1 MSKHIGLSLLVSL
14 SMVALG
20 CQSASPPPAQSPT
33 ASQAPQ
39 ATLTAAQVA
48 AIDALVRKT
57 VRDQHIAGASL
68 GVGINGVAVFAR
80 GYGYRDLAR
89 RLPATPTTV
98 YNIASMSKQFAAAS
112 ILLLQQEHKLNIDDH
127 VSKYLPGFAHGDEIT
142 VRQVL
147 NHTSGLS
154 DYLDQLSDNELRP
167 SVVRATVYKL
177 NLLFPPGTKY
187 EYSNSNYIVAGL
199 IVEKASGMPYDSFL
213 RTRIIAPL
221 GLRQTTV
228 GTTPLSLPQGSIGYT
243 AVNGKTVPVDPGAD
257 SAAVLDYP
265 DGCVNSTVLDLITWD
280 DALDTGRVID
290 QDMLELMFTPSPQK
304 GGDWPKGYGLG
315 VGFESVAGKLEVG
328 HTGSWTGFSG
338 ENATLPHD
346 RVAVVLLTNTYS
358 FDYAAKRALV
368 QQILAT
374 VVVGPHSSVKI

>member
-20 CQSASPPPAQSPT
+20 CQSASPPPAQQT
-33 ASQAPQ
+33 ATSQAPQ
-39 ATLTAAQVA
+39 ATLTAAQA
-48 AIDALVRKT
+48 TAIDALVRKA
-57 VRDQHIAGASL
+57 VRDQHVAGASL
-68 GVGINGVAVFAR
+68 GIGINGVAVFAR

-112 ILLLQQEHKLNIDDH
+112 ILLLQQEHKLNVDDH

-154 DYLDQLSDNELRP
+154 DYLDQLPNNALTP
-167 SVVRATVYKL
+167 SMVRATVYKL
-177 NLLFPPGTKY
+177 QLRFPPGTKY

-199 IVEKASGMPYDSFL
+199 IVEKASGMSYDSFV
-213 RTRIIAPL
+213 RTRIIVPP
-221 GLRQTTV
+221 GLKQTTV
-228 GTTPLSLPQGSIGYT
+228 GTSPLSLPQGSIGYT
-243 AVNGKTVPVDPGAD
+243 VVKGKTVPVDPRAD
-257 SAAVLDYP
+257 SATVLDFP

-290 QDMLELMFTPSPQK
+290 HDMLELMFTPSPYK

-315 VGFESVAGKLEVG
+315 VGFDSVAGHFEVA
-328 HTGSWTGFSG
+328 HTGGWTGFTG
-338 ENATLPHD
+338 ENATLPRD
-346 RVAVVLLTNTYS
+346 RIAVVLLTNTDTFNYGG
-358 FDYAAKRALV
+358 KRDLV

-374 VVVGPHSSVKI
+374 VVAGRASANI